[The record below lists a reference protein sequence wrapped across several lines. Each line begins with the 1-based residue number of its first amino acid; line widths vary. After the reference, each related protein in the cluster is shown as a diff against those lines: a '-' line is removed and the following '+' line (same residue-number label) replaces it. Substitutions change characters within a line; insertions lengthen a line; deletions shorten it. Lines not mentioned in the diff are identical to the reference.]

1 VMAFTN
7 DAAHLVIEPI
17 ERMMSTV
24 TKLAEN
30 PLATTTKKK
39 DNSKLEA
46 EKEGFETMLLERTI
60 KKIGGL
66 LQVGFGAAG
75 AEIIGQNMGGDGELN
90 AMVPGKL
97 ITSIF
102 GFCIIDD
109 FTETCMYLGKDITR
123 YINTVAGVVH
133 RNAND
138 YYGAANKNIG
148 CAFLLAWKICDG
160 RLFGLKD
167 PRDPDQSRLPAEAIR
182 DGRANVSISRKGG
195 GRRPK
200 RLGVSE
206 YIDSAVLSCLK
217 SVFEVQKANQPG
229 GIFHEFNERLQEMAK
244 GPEMHP
250 DDVGTFEDFHI
261 HMGYGMHIGWAI
273 EGAIG
278 SKYKIDASYL
288 SPNVNMSARLE
299 AATHQFGCPF
309 LISEWVVNEMSE
321 EARQY
326 VRLVDRICVV
336 GSKIPMEIWTIDIFN
351 FEVADFLKPEIGDDG
366 VQKSIDWT
374 SNQDL
379 YDMRQGVDPTWR
391 PTYDEGVVAYLEG
404 DWDRARST
412 LLKAQ
417 NLNPSDGPTKS
428 LLKQME
434 VRDNIC
440 PKDWKREGEQR
451 GFRQLTSK

>member
-1 VMAFTN
+1 
-7 DAAHLVIEPI
+7 
-17 ERMMSTV
+17 
-24 TKLAEN
+24 
-30 PLATTTKKK
+30 
-39 DNSKLEA
+39 
-46 EKEGFETMLLERTI
+46 MLCLS
-60 KKIGGL
+60 
-66 LQVGFGAAG
+66 
-75 AEIIGQNMGGDGELN
+75 GDGELN

-102 GFCIIDD
+102 GFSIIDD
-109 FTETCMYLGKDITR
+109 FTDPCMYLGKDITR
-123 YINTVAGVVH
+123 YINTVAKVVH
-133 RNAND
+133 QNAND
-138 YYGAANKNIG
+138 FYGAANKNIG

-167 PRDPDQSRLPAEAIR
+167 PRDPDQSRLDEESIR
-182 DGRANVSISRKGG
+182 DGRANVTIQQKGA

-206 YIDSAVLSCLK
+206 FIDMAVLSCVK
-217 SVFEVQKANQPG
+217 SVYEVQKANQPD

-244 GPEMHP
+244 GPDMHP
-250 DDVGTFEDFHI
+250 DDVETFEDFHI

-309 LISEWVVNEMSE
+309 LISEWVVNEMTPA
-321 EARQY
+321 ARKY
-326 VRLVDRICVV
+326 GRLVDRICVV

-351 FEVADFLKPEIGDDG
+351 YNIDNFLKPEIDDNG
-366 VQKSIDWT
+366 VQKSIDWAR
-374 SNQDL
+374 NPHL
-379 YDMRQGVDPTWR
+379 LAMREGIEPTWR
-391 PTYDEGVVAYLEG
+391 PTYDEGVIAYLEG
-404 DWDRARST
+404 DWDRSRNALR
-412 LLKAQ
+412 KAQ
-417 NLNPSDGPTKS
+417 SLNPKDGPTQS

-434 VRDNIC
+434 ERDNIC
-440 PKDWKREGEQR
+440 PKDWKRDGENR